1 MRDLRAAATPAGKMR
16 PVPDA
21 FEPAADLDLARRIAD
36 AADAVTLGRFR
47 ASDLKIDRKPDRTPV
62 TDADVACEDE
72 VRRLLGAERPDDAV
86 LGEERGGGTDLDDGA
101 RCWIVDPIDGTKN
114 YSRGVPVFATLL
126 ALVSGGEP
134 TVGVVS
140 APALGR
146 RWWAARGLGAFT
158 SDVARGIDAAPIG
171 VSAVAE
177 LADAYVSTTDLEYW
191 RGIGAQDRW
200 LALTRET
207 WESRA
212 FGDFFHH
219 VLVAEGLL
227 DAAVEPGASAWD
239 LAAPAVVVR
248 EAGGRL
254 TDFAGVDRIDG
265 GEALTTNGRLHDAV
279 LGIVGR

>member
-1 MRDLRAAATPAGKMR
+1 VT
-16 PVPDA
+16 DA
-21 FEPAADLDLARRIAD
+21 SSLSADLDLARGITD
-36 AADAVTLGRFR
+36 AADAVTHGRFR
-47 ASDLKIDRKPDRTPV
+47 AGDLRVERKPDLTPV

-72 VRRLLGAERPDDAV
+72 VRRLLAALRPDDAV
-86 LGEERGGGTDLDDGA
+86 LGEERGGDPVSG
-101 RCWIVDPIDGTKN
+101 RYWIVDPIDGTKN

-126 ALVSGGEP
+126 ALVVGGEP
-134 TVGVVS
+134 VVGVVS

-158 SDVARGIDAAPIG
+158 SDVARGIEAAPIG
-171 VSAVAE
+171 VSGVSE
-177 LADAYVSTTDLEYW
+177 LGDAYVSTTDLGYW
-191 RGIGAQDRW
+191 REIGAQDRW

-254 TDFAGVDRIDG
+254 TDLAGAERIDG
-265 GEALTTNGRLHDAV
+265 GDAVSTNGRLHDAV

>member
-1 MRDLRAAATPAGKMR
+1 VT
-16 PVPDA
+16 DA
-21 FEPAADLDLARRIAD
+21 SSRSADLDLARRITD

-47 ASDLKIDRKPDRTPV
+47 ATDLRVDRKPDRTPV

-72 VRRLLGAERPDDAV
+72 VRRLLAAERPDDAV
-86 LGEERGGGTDLDDGA
+86 LGEERGGDPVAG
-101 RCWIVDPIDGTKN
+101 RYWIVDPIDGTKN

-126 ALVSGGEP
+126 ALVVDDEP
-134 TVGVVS
+134 VVGVVS

-146 RWWAARGLGAFT
+146 RWWAARGVGAFT
-158 SDVARGIDAAPIG
+158 SDVARGIEAAPIG
-171 VSAVAE
+171 VSGVSE
-177 LADAYVSTTDLEYW
+177 LGDAYVSTTDLDYW

-212 FGDFFHH
+212 FGDFLHH

-254 TDFAGVDRIDG
+254 TDLAGAERIDG
-265 GEALTTNGRLHDAV
+265 GDALATNGRLHDAV

>member
-1 MRDLRAAATPAGKMR
+1 VT
-16 PVPDA
+16 DA
-21 FEPAADLDLARRIAD
+21 SSRSADLDLARRITD

-47 ASDLKIDRKPDRTPV
+47 ATDLRVDRKPDRTPV

-72 VRRLLGAERPDDAV
+72 VRRLLAAERPDDAV
-86 LGEERGGGTDLDDGA
+86 LGEERGGDPVAG
-101 RCWIVDPIDGTKN
+101 RYWIVDPIDGTKN

-126 ALVSGGEP
+126 ALVVDDEP
-134 TVGVVS
+134 VVGIVS

-158 SDVARGIDAAPIG
+158 SDVARGIEAAPIG
-171 VSAVAE
+171 VSGVSE
-177 LADAYVSTTDLEYW
+177 LGDAYVSTTDLDYW
-191 RGIGAQDRW
+191 REIGAQDRW

-207 WESRA
+207 WETRA
-212 FGDFFHH
+212 FGDFLHH

-254 TDFAGVDRIDG
+254 TDLAGAERIDG
-265 GEALTTNGRLHDAV
+265 GDALATNGRLHDAV

>member
-1 MRDLRAAATPAGKMR
+1 MT
-16 PVPDA
+16 DA
-21 FEPAADLDLARRIAD
+21 SALAADLDLARRIAD

-47 ASDLKIDRKPDRTPV
+47 ASDLVIDRKPDRTPV

-72 VRRLLGAERPDDAV
+72 VRRLLAAERPDDAV
-86 LGEERGGGTDLDDGA
+86 LGEERGGGVEGGPPDRA

-126 ALVSGGEP
+126 ALVSGGSP

-158 SDVARGIDAAPIG
+158 SDVARGVEAAPIA
-171 VSAVAE
+171 VSAVAD

-191 RGIGAQDRW
+191 RGVGAQDRW

-254 TDFAGVDRIDG
+254 TDFAGADRIDG
-265 GEALTTNGRLHDAV
+265 GEALTTNGHLHDAV
-279 LGIVGR
+279 RGIVGR

>member
-1 MRDLRAAATPAGKMR
+1 MTDSL
-16 PVPDA
+16 
-21 FEPAADLDLARRIAD
+21 AADLDLALRIAD
-36 AADAVTLGRFR
+36 AADAVTRGRFR
-47 ASDLKIDRKPDRTPV
+47 ASDLAIDRKPDRTPV
-62 TDADVACEDE
+62 TDADIACEDE
-72 VRRLLGAERPDDAV
+72 VRRLLAVDRPDDAV
-86 LGEERGGGTDLDDGA
+86 LGEERGGSADVGA
-101 RCWIVDPIDGTKN
+101 RHWIVDPIDGTKN

-126 ALVSGGEP
+126 ALVADGEP
-134 TVGVVS
+134 VVGVVS

-158 SDVARGIDAAPIG
+158 SDVARGVEAAPIG
-171 VSAVAE
+171 VSAVSD
-177 LADAYVSTTDLEYW
+177 LADAYISTTDLDYW
-191 RGIGAQDRW
+191 REIGTRDRW
-200 LALTRET
+200 LALTEAT

-254 TDFAGVDRIDG
+254 TDFTGTARIDG
-265 GEALTTNGRLHDAV
+265 GEALSTNGLVHDAV
-279 LGIVGR
+279 LNIVGSPRT

>member
-1 MRDLRAAATPAGKMR
+1 MT
-16 PVPDA
+16 DA
-21 FEPAADLDLARRIAD
+21 SVLAADLNLARRIAD
-36 AADAVTLGRFR
+36 AADVITRARFR
-47 ASDLKIDRKPDRTPV
+47 ATDLRVDRKPDRTPV

-72 VRRLLGAERPDDAV
+72 VRRLLAAERPADAV
-86 LGEERGGGTDLDDGA
+86 LGEERGGDPVSG
-101 RCWIVDPIDGTKN
+101 RYWIVDPIDGTKN

-126 ALVSGGEP
+126 ALVTDGEP
-134 TVGVVS
+134 VVGVVS

-158 SDVARGIDAAPIG
+158 SDVARGIDAAPVG
-171 VSAVAE
+171 VSAVSE
-177 LADAYVSTTDLEYW
+177 LEDAYVSTTDLDYW
-191 RGIGAQDRW
+191 RDIGAQDRW
-200 LALTRET
+200 LALTRAT

-254 TDFAGVDRIDG
+254 TDFAGAERIDG
-265 GEALTTNGRLHDAV
+265 GDALSTNGRLHDAV

>member
-1 MRDLRAAATPAGKMR
+1 MRSVT
-16 PVPDA
+16 DA
-21 FEPAADLDLARRIAD
+21 SALAADLDLARRIAD

-47 ASDLKIDRKPDRTPV
+47 ASDLQVDRKPDRTPV

-72 VRRLLGAERPDDAV
+72 VRRLLAAERPDDAV
-86 LGEERGGGTDLDDGA
+86 LGEERGGRTDPDDSA
-101 RCWIVDPIDGTKN
+101 RRWIVDPIDGTKN

-126 ALVSGGEP
+126 ALVSEGEP

-146 RWWAARGLGAFT
+146 RWWAARGTGAFT
-158 SDVARGIDAAPIG
+158 SDVARGIDAAPLG
-171 VSAVAE
+171 VSGVSD

-191 RGIGAQDRW
+191 RSIGAQDRW

-227 DAAVEPGASAWD
+227 DAAVEPGASPWD

-265 GEALTTNGRLHDAV
+265 GEALSTNGRLHDAV
-279 LGIVGR
+279 LRFVGR

>member
-1 MRDLRAAATPAGKMR
+1 MTDPSAL
-16 PVPDA
+16 
-21 FEPAADLDLARRIAD
+21 AADLDLARRITD
-36 AADAVTLGRFR
+36 AADAVTHGRFR
-47 ASDLKIDRKPDRTPV
+47 ASDLQVDRKPDRTPV

-72 VRRLLGAERPDDAV
+72 VRRLLGVERPGDAV
-86 LGEERGGGTDLDDGA
+86 LGEERGGDPVSG
-101 RCWIVDPIDGTKN
+101 RYWIVDPIDGTKN

-126 ALVSGGEP
+126 ALVTDGEP
-134 TVGVVS
+134 VVGVVS

-171 VSAVAE
+171 VSAVSE
-177 LADAYVSTTDLEYW
+177 LGDAYVSTTDLEYW
-191 RGIGAQDRW
+191 RGIGTQDRW
-200 LALTRET
+200 LALTRTT

-212 FGDFFHH
+212 FGDFLHH
-219 VLVAEGLL
+219 VLVAEGRL

-254 TDFAGVDRIDG
+254 TDLAGVERVDG
-265 GEALTTNGRLHDAV
+265 GDALSTNGRLHDAV
-279 LGIVGR
+279 LGIVGH

>member
-1 MRDLRAAATPAGKMR
+1 MRAVT
-16 PVPDA
+16 DA
-21 FEPAADLDLARRIAD
+21 SALAADLDLARRIAD

-47 ASDLKIDRKPDRTPV
+47 ASDLTIERKPDRTPV

-72 VRRLLGAERPDDAV
+72 VRRLLAAERPDDAV
-86 LGEERGGGTDLDDGA
+86 LGEERGGGVGEDGTA
-101 RCWIVDPIDGTKN
+101 RLWIVDPIDGTKN

-158 SDVARGIDAAPIG
+158 SDVARGIDAAPLG
-171 VSAVAE
+171 VSAVSD

-191 RGIGAQDRW
+191 RSIGAQDRW

-265 GEALTTNGRLHDAV
+265 GEALSTNGRLHDAV
-279 LGIVGR
+279 LGIVGP

>member
-21 FEPAADLDLARRIAD
+21 SEPAADLDLARRIAD

>member
-1 MRDLRAAATPAGKMR
+1 VT
-16 PVPDA
+16 DA
-21 FEPAADLDLARRIAD
+21 SSRSADLDLARRITD

-47 ASDLKIDRKPDRTPV
+47 ATDLRVDRKPDRTPV

-72 VRRLLGAERPDDAV
+72 VRRLLAAERPDDAV
-86 LGEERGGGTDLDDGA
+86 LGEERGGDPVAG
-101 RCWIVDPIDGTKN
+101 RYWIVDPIDGTKN

-126 ALVSGGEP
+126 ALVVDDEP
-134 TVGVVS
+134 VVGVVS

-146 RWWAARGLGAFT
+146 RWWAARGVGAFT
-158 SDVARGIDAAPIG
+158 SDVARGIEAAPIG
-171 VSAVAE
+171 VSGVSE
-177 LADAYVSTTDLEYW
+177 LGDAYVSTTDLDYW
-191 RGIGAQDRW
+191 REIGAQDRW

-207 WESRA
+207 WETRA
-212 FGDFFHH
+212 FGDFLHH

-254 TDFAGVDRIDG
+254 TDLAGAERIDG
-265 GEALTTNGRLHDAV
+265 GDALATNGRLHDAV

>member
-1 MRDLRAAATPAGKMR
+1 MTDSL
-16 PVPDA
+16 
-21 FEPAADLDLARRIAD
+21 AADLDLALRIAD
-36 AADAVTLGRFR
+36 AADAVTHGRFR
-47 ASDLKIDRKPDRTPV
+47 ATDLTIDRKPDRTPV

-72 VRRLLGAERPDDAV
+72 VRRLLAAERPDDAV
-86 LGEERGGGTDLDDGA
+86 LGEERGGAAEEGA
-101 RCWIVDPIDGTKN
+101 RRWIVDPIDGTKN
-114 YSRGVPVFATLL
+114 YSRGLPVFATLL

-158 SDVARGIDAAPIG
+158 SDAARGIETAPIG
-171 VSAVAE
+171 VSAVSD
-177 LADAYVSTTDLEYW
+177 LADAYVSTTDLDYW
-191 RGIGAQDRW
+191 REIGTRDRW
-200 LALTRET
+200 LALTEAT

-254 TDFAGVDRIDG
+254 TDFTGTARIDG
-265 GEALTTNGRLHDAV
+265 GEALSTNGLLHDAV
-279 LGIVGR
+279 LGIVGP

>member
-1 MRDLRAAATPAGKMR
+1 MTDASDL
-16 PVPDA
+16 
-21 FEPAADLDLARRIAD
+21 AADLDLARRIAD

-47 ASDLKIDRKPDRTPV
+47 ASDLQVDRKPDRTPV

-72 VRRLLGAERPDDAV
+72 VRRLLAAERPDDAV
-86 LGEERGGGTDLDDGA
+86 LGEERGGQTDRGDSA

-126 ALVSGGEP
+126 ALVSEGAP

-146 RWWAARGLGAFT
+146 RWWAARGTGAFT
-158 SDVARGIDAAPIG
+158 SDVARGIDAAPIA
-171 VSAVAE
+171 VSGVAE

-191 RGIGAQDRW
+191 RSIGTQDRW

-254 TDFAGVDRIDG
+254 TDFAGADRIDG
-265 GEALTTNGRLHDAV
+265 GEALSTNGRLHDAV
-279 LGIVGR
+279 LGFVGR

>member
-1 MRDLRAAATPAGKMR
+1 VT
-16 PVPDA
+16 DA
-21 FEPAADLDLARRIAD
+21 SSRSADLDLARRITD

-47 ASDLKIDRKPDRTPV
+47 ATDLRVDRKPDRTPV

-72 VRRLLGAERPDDAV
+72 VRRLLAAERPDDAV
-86 LGEERGGGTDLDDGA
+86 LGEERGGDPVAG
-101 RCWIVDPIDGTKN
+101 RYWIVDPIDGTKN

-126 ALVSGGEP
+126 ALVVDDEP
-134 TVGVVS
+134 VVGIVS

-158 SDVARGIDAAPIG
+158 SDVARGIEAAPIG
-171 VSAVAE
+171 VSGVSE
-177 LADAYVSTTDLEYW
+177 LGDAYVSTTDLDYW
-191 RGIGAQDRW
+191 REIGAQDRW

-212 FGDFFHH
+212 FGDFLHH

-254 TDFAGVDRIDG
+254 TDLAGAERIDG
-265 GEALTTNGRLHDAV
+265 GDALATNGRLHDAV

>member
-1 MRDLRAAATPAGKMR
+1 MT
-16 PVPDA
+16 DA
-21 FEPAADLDLARRIAD
+21 SALAADLDLARRIAD
-36 AADAVTLGRFR
+36 AADAVTHGRFR
-47 ASDLKIDRKPDRTPV
+47 ASDLRVDRKPDRTPV

-72 VRRLLGAERPDDAV
+72 VRRLLAAERPDDAV
-86 LGEERGGGTDLDDGA
+86 LGEERGGDTTA
-101 RCWIVDPIDGTKN
+101 RRHWIVDPIDGTKN

-126 ALVSGGEP
+126 ALVADGEP
-134 TVGVVS
+134 VVGVVS

-177 LADAYVSTTDLEYW
+177 LGDAYVSTTDLDYW
-191 RGIGAQDRW
+191 REIGSQDRW
-200 LALTRET
+200 LALTRAT

-254 TDFAGVDRIDG
+254 TDFAGTERIDG
-265 GEALTTNGRLHDAV
+265 GDALSTNGRLHDAV
-279 LGIVGR
+279 LGLVGR

>member
-1 MRDLRAAATPAGKMR
+1 VTDSL
-16 PVPDA
+16 
-21 FEPAADLDLARRIAD
+21 AADLDLALRIAE
-36 AADAVTLGRFR
+36 AADAVTHGRFR
-47 ASDLKIDRKPDRTPV
+47 ASDLKVDRKPDRTPV

-72 VRRLLGAERPDDAV
+72 VRRILAAERPDDTV
-86 LGEERGGGTDLDDGA
+86 LGEERGGEPGGE
-101 RCWIVDPIDGTKN
+101 RHWIVDPIDGTKN

-134 TVGVVS
+134 VVGVVS

-146 RWWAARGLGAFT
+146 RWWAARGSGAFT
-158 SDVARGIDAAPIG
+158 SDVGRGIASAPIG
-171 VSAVAE
+171 VSAVSD

-191 RGIGAQDRW
+191 REIGTQEQW
-200 LALTRET
+200 LALTRAT

-219 VLVAEGLL
+219 MLVAEGLF
-227 DAAVEPGASAWD
+227 DVVAEPGASAWD

-254 TDFAGVDRIDG
+254 TDFSGSGRIDG
-265 GEALTTNGRLHDAV
+265 GDAITTNGLLHDAV

>member
-1 MRDLRAAATPAGKMR
+1 MPA
-16 PVPDA
+16 VTDA
-21 FEPAADLDLARRIAD
+21 SALAADLDLARRIAD

-47 ASDLKIDRKPDRTPV
+47 ASDLRIERKPDRTPV

-72 VRRLLGAERPDDAV
+72 VRRLLAAERPDDAV
-86 LGEERGGGTDLDDGA
+86 LGEERGGQADADDGA
-101 RCWIVDPIDGTKN
+101 RRWIVDPIDGTKN
-114 YSRGVPVFATLL
+114 FSRGVPVFATLL
-126 ALVSGGEP
+126 ALVSEGSP
-134 TVGVVS
+134 SVGVVS

-171 VSAVAE
+171 VSGVAE

-191 RGIGAQDRW
+191 RSIGAQDRW

-254 TDFAGVDRIDG
+254 TDFAGADRIDG

>member
-1 MRDLRAAATPAGKMR
+1 VT
-16 PVPDA
+16 DA
-21 FEPAADLDLARRIAD
+21 SSRSADLDLARRITD

-47 ASDLKIDRKPDRTPV
+47 ATDLRVDRKPDRTPV

-72 VRRLLGAERPDDAV
+72 VRRLLAAERPDDAV
-86 LGEERGGGTDLDDGA
+86 LGEERGGDPVAG
-101 RCWIVDPIDGTKN
+101 RYWIVDPIDGTKN

-126 ALVSGGEP
+126 ALVVGDEP
-134 TVGVVS
+134 VVGIVS

-158 SDVARGIDAAPIG
+158 SDVARGIEAAPIG
-171 VSAVAE
+171 VSGVSE
-177 LADAYVSTTDLEYW
+177 LGDAYVSTTDLDYW

-212 FGDFFHH
+212 FGDFLHH

-254 TDFAGVDRIDG
+254 TDLAGAERIDG
-265 GEALTTNGRLHDAV
+265 GDALATNGRLHDAV